1 MSVLRIENLI
11 KFLKNQ
17 FKDGIQ
23 MFNTPSLTHSFRLPI
38 YIKDEIA
45 VLWPPY
51 YEYIEIYGIS
61 NEEFERIMR
70 DAKGYCECPL

>member
-11 KFLKNQ
+11 KFLKER

-23 MFNTPSLTHSFRLPI
+23 MFDTPSMVDDFRVPI
-38 YIKDEIA
+38 YNKDEII
-45 VLWPPY
+45 VLWAPH

-61 NEEFERIMR
+61 DEEFERVMKE
-70 DAKGYCECPL
+70 AKGY